1 MDIDARQLA
10 CLLLIAQHGSFS
22 RAASHARLSQP
33 ALSRTIAQLE
43 RAIGGRVLERGRF
56 GAKLNELGK
65 ALERHAEA
73 VAVQLR
79 RANEEARLHRDHL
92 GGALTVGVTPISAAE
107 LVPSA
112 VARLV
117 RERPASSI
125 RILELP
131 FERGRAALK
140 RGEIDLYVGPLQ
152 QLGEASDLLEETV
165 IADPLCVVVG
175 AAHPLTSRRS
185 LKLTQLPRGDIV
197 LPVGSNALVQ
207 QLQALFLTACLPYPH
222 ASVTT
227 DSMLVLKGLI
237 KSGRFVTIMPRTL
250 VELECQ
256 AGLLRA
262 IRLDG
267 PGNSR
272 LLGFAWSPD
281 RPLAP
286 LTRALMDELRAL
298 GKSRAQLTNGV
309 SALP

>member
-1 MDIDARQLA
+1 MNIDARQLA
-10 CLLLIAQHGSFS
+10 CLQLISQHGSFS
-22 RAASHARLSQP
+22 RAALHARLSQP

-43 RAIGGRVLERGRF
+43 RAVGGRVMERGRF
-56 GAKLNELGK
+56 GARLTELGK
-65 ALERHAEA
+65 TLERYADA

-79 RANEEARLHRDHL
+79 RASEEAQLHRDHP
-92 GGALTVGVTPISAAE
+92 GGTLTVGVTPISAAE

-112 VARLV
+112 VARLI
-117 RERPASSI
+117 RRRPSSSI

-152 QLGEASDLLEETV
+152 QLGEASDLSEETV
-165 IADPLCVVVG
+165 ITDPLCVVVG
-175 AAHPLTSRRS
+175 ARHPLASRRS
-185 LKLTQLPRGDIV
+185 LKLTQLPQRDIV
-197 LPVGSNALVQ
+197 LPIGSNALVR
-207 QLQALFLTACLPYPH
+207 QLQALFLTASLPYPH

-250 VELECQ
+250 VQLECQ
-256 AGLLRA
+256 ARLLRA
-262 IRLDG
+262 IRLDA

-281 RPLAP
+281 RQLAP

-298 GKSRAQLTNGV
+298 SNDRDLSTRTA
-309 SALP
+309 